1 MVKAATANCVNHRR
15 RTKVAACGV
24 CGNSLCSDCIVHT
37 PVGVKCRTCTG
48 VKVGGVDGGAHATA
62 GSLRAEAAAGARR
75 RPWAAALVVAG
86 LLVVAGAS
94 FALLSRDTSSAP
106 PEAADPGSAPE
117 FTERQAQFQGPGGQN
132 LSGTLVL
139 PGAGDGRNVPAV
151 LIVPGLGAVDRNAAV
166 MATTADAGRDALVS
180 TVGGIA
186 VTAGDPLYK
195 DLGESLAKAGVA
207 SFRYDRRG
215 TASSPLRPGQKL
227 SFDDEVGDARAALD
241 LLAQRQEV
249 GNGPLVVV
257 GHDTGAV
264 VAMRLAA
271 DNRRVRAVAA
281 VSTPGRP
288 LVDVLAEELSR
299 TRGAGVADQFRT
311 AATTLIA
318 SGRGPAPEALPEVVR
333 PIFAAGHDAYLATLL
348 ALDPA
353 AEVGRV
359 AVPVLLVRGG
369 GDRNVTAADID
380 RLSSSL
386 RTGGQTL
393 VASAQADH
401 NLSLAGA
408 AGHEHSNTVS
418 GPVDHRD
425 SEARAALIAW
435 VKTHATA

>member
-24 CGNSLCSDCIVHT
+24 CGNSLCSHCIVHP

-215 TASSPLRPGQKL
+215 TASSPLRQGQKL
-227 SFDDEVGDARAALD
+227 SFDDEVGDARAALE
-241 LLAQRQEV
+241 LLGQRQEV
-249 GNGPLVVV
+249 GSAPLAVV
-257 GHDTGAV
+257 GHDSGGI
-264 VAMRLAA
+264 VAMRLAS
-271 DNRRVRAVAA
+271 DPRVKAVVA

-288 LVDVLAEELSR
+288 LVDVLADELGR
-299 TRGAGVADQFRT
+299 PRGGGVAEPFR
-311 AATTLIA
+311 AAAAALAT
-318 SGRGPAPEALPEVVR
+318 SGKAPAGETLPEVLR
-333 PIFAAGHDAYLATLL
+333 PIFAAGHDAYLSTILS
-348 ALDPA
+348 LDPA

-359 AVPVLLVRGG
+359 NVPVLLVRGG
-369 GDRNVTAADID
+369 GDRNVTPADLD
-380 RLSSSL
+380 RLSASL
-386 RTGGQTL
+386 RAGGQTV
-393 VASAQADH
+393 VASSQADH

-418 GPVDHRD
+418 RPVDHRD
-425 SEARAALIAW
+425 ADARGALTGW
-435 VKTHATA
+435 VKAQLTA